1 LAFPKNKPVLFLP
14 VIGLIDIIVALIIL
28 IKPIRIT
35 VLWATIWAFS
45 ASLIRPISGETVFVL
60 LKEDQ
65 AGHYP

>member
-1 LAFPKNKPVLFLP
+1 
-14 VIGLIDIIVALIIL
+14 VALIIL